1 MNKFKLYIEENKE
14 TIIILITILQVMLW
28 IFFSNMKKEENKREN
43 IITKPTIASY
53 NEIINDLNKTKDIEI
68 IDIENYGENWG
79 IKIKLKGNSN
89 NIIKSIKELE
99 NFNVKTYNIAGK
111 DDNLLAILELNR

>member
-53 NEIINDLNKTKDIEI
+53 NEVINDLNKTKDIEI

-89 NIIKSIKELE
+89 SIIKSIKELE
-99 NFNVKTYNIAGK
+99 NFNVKTYNIAGQ